1 MEKNYNKRNDKP
13 TKQAKHRINEFIKV
27 PEVRVVGDNIENSGE
42 VMRTDKALSLAYDM
56 GLDLVETSPNAVP
69 PIVKIVNYNKFLYN
83 EEKKLKEM
91 NKKQKENNKPLKE
104 VQFSPHIGVA
114 DIETKT
120 KHIREFIVDNHKV
133 KVVMKFKQGREI
145 QNSYDKG
152 ELVLYELIKNLEDV
166 AKPEALPKLTG
177 KTMIVT
183 LNPKK

>member
-1 MEKNYNKRNDKP
+1 MEKNYNKRIDNKP
-13 TKQAKHRINEFIKV
+13 AKQTKHRINEFIKV
-27 PEVRVVGDNIENSGE
+27 PEVRVVGDNIENSGD
-42 VMRTDKALSLAYDM
+42 VMRIDKALKMAYDM

-69 PIVKIVNYNKFLYN
+69 PIV
-83 EEKKLKEM
+83 KKLKEM

-120 KHIREFIVDNHKV
+120 KHIKEFILENHKV

-152 ELVLYELIKNLEDV
+152 ELVLYELLKNLEDI